1 VGTGLANYNITYN
14 NGSLTVNKATLTVT
28 PDGSKTK
35 TYGSV
40 FSAFTGSYTGDK
52 NGDTFTISYAST
64 GAAAT
69 ATVASYDIT
78 VDTVTG
84 DKIANYTVVKN
95 TATGG
100 LTVNAKA
107 LTITASNQSKTYGTE
122 LSLGTTAFTAPALES
137 WDSITGVTLTSS
149 GAAAN
154 AVVNN
159 YNIVPSV
166 ATGTGLSNYNI
177 TYANGT
183 LTVNAKSLTIT
194 ANAQSKTYGTTF
206 TFTGTE
212 FTTSGLVNADA
223 VTSVT
228 LTSDGAVNTA
238 PVGNYNIVPS
248 AAVGTGLSNYTISY
262 VNGTLTVNP
271 AGITVTV
278 AGSFTAN
285 NKVYDGNTTATIL
298 NNSLTLV
305 GVSGGDEVI
314 LVPVVA
320 FADKNVANGI
330 VVSLT
335 ASSSLTG
342 AQAGNY
348 NLSLAGAPTTTANI
362 TRKALTVTAPQVT
375 KEYDGLASAT
385 GVSTVAGLVSGD
397 AVNAAATLTFDTKM
411 VGTNKTVTP
420 SAITIKDGAN
430 ANMTA
435 NYNISYVA
443 NNTSSITQK
452 ALTVTAPF
460 VTKPYDG
467 NTSATGTCSIGSL
480 VSGDDIATQPTLTY
494 DNKNVGAAN
503 KTVTPGG
510 MIIKDGASADMTG
523 NYDITYTANT
533 VSTITKAPLT
543 VTAQAQTRIYD
554 GTNTSSV
561 LPLITSGLLQGSD
574 TATLSQTFDNK
585 NVGFP
590 KTITPA
596 ISITDGNSGNN
607 YAVTLVNNISGTI
620 NQALLTITA
629 VTQTRTY
636 DGTATSSGVPTV
648 SGVQTGDNVTG
659 LAQAFD
665 SKHVGTG
672 KTITISTYTVND
684 GNSGNNY
691 SVNTVADTTGV
702 ITTADLTITAVTQTR
717 TYNGNTTSSGTPTVA
732 GTQTGDS
739 VTGLVQTFDTKHVG
753 TGKTITV
760 TAYTVNDG
768 NSGGNYSV
776 TTVDNTTGAIN
787 KASLT
792 INAATE
798 NKTYDGT
805 ADSST
810 SPSVFGILPPDSV
823 VGLTQAFD
831 NRNYGI
837 GKTISVTGYSVIDG
851 NSGNNY
857 NITVNTTT
865 GSISQRPISVTAVTE
880 TKTYDAT
887 PNSSG
892 VPTIVG
898 GLGSGDTANFT
909 QAFDNKNVGSAKTL
923 TPTGSV
929 TDGNSG
935 NNYFVTFYT
944 DTTGVI
950 NKAPLTITAV
960 TDTKTYDANATS
972 SGVPTVSG
980 LQTGDSVTGLAQ
992 AFLSKNAGSGKLIS
1006 VSTYTVND
1014 GFGGGNYSVSTVN
1027 NSTGVINKASLTI
1040 TAVTETKTYDGTATS
1055 LGTPTVSGLKGTDS
1069 VTGLAQAFD
1078 TRNAG
1083 TGKTISVTAYTVN
1096 DGNLGNNYIVS
1107 TYTVTNGVINKAA
1120 LTITAAFDSKTY
1132 DGTDSSSGTPTVS
1145 GVQTGDSVTGL
1156 AQLFDNRNAGAAKR
1170 TYVSGYTINDGNS
1183 GNNYALTLADNFSSA
1198 ITKAPLTITA
1208 LSETKVYD
1216 GTATS
1221 SKVPTVTGV
1230 QTGDTV
1236 TGLAQAFD
1244 NKNVGSGKK
1253 LSVSAYTVNDGN
1265 GGNNYTVTPLFILG
1279 GEIKPAYMSIY
1290 AVSDTKTYDGAATSS
1305 KVPTESGLIPG
1316 DTLSGLVQAFDT
1328 KHAGTGK
1335 TLTVTAYAVNDGNG
1349 GNNYIVT
1356 TVPTTT
1362 GVISPAAM
1370 TIVAVTDTKTYDG
1383 NVTSSGVP
1391 NVYGT
1396 QSGDSVTGLLQAF
1409 DNKHAGTG
1417 KTISVTA
1424 YTVNDGNSGNNYNT
1438 NTVVVTSGKINQAPL
1453 TLTTVTD
1460 SKTYD
1465 GTNSSSGLPIVTG
1478 LQTGDSASGLTQ
1490 AFDDRNA
1497 GIGKTIRMNS
1507 YTINDGNGGNNYN
1520 ISFVNTTGSIAQR
1533 PITVTAATD
1542 TKIYDRSITSS
1553 ATPTITSGS
1562 IATGDTVTW
1571 TQTFDNWNVG
1581 TGKVLTP
1588 AGVVS
1593 DGNSG
1598 NNYSYTYATV
1608 STGAINKK
1616 TLAVTGVTADNKVYD
1631 AGITATINISGATL
1645 SGVIFGDTVN
1655 LSTAG
1660 ATGAFADKNVGTSKT
1675 VNISGLTI
1683 SGADSANYI
1692 LTATGATATA
1702 DITHKFITFAGVT
1715 SDNKVYDGTL
1725 SAAVNVSAAT
1735 LSGVILGDTVTLSN
1749 AAASGTFADKNVG
1762 LSKTVTISGLSLS
1775 GTDGANY
1782 ALVSTGA
1789 TSAADI
1795 TPRAITVTATG
1806 VDKIDDGTTT
1816 ATVTLS
1822 DDRVSGDILT
1832 DNYVSATFADS
1843 TPGTNK
1849 TVTVTGISI
1858 SGTDSSNYTLTST
1871 TATTTAT
1878 ITVKENPAPP
1888 EEKVDEGT
1896 KETNVLPEESK
1907 QLVKTPEPELIV
1919 PIVVPLIAQELVNIN
1934 VPAAA
1939 TQAQTAVPQQFGF
1952 NATAQIEVNVYGK
1965 VYLPGKYITVVTVLS
1980 GENIPVEVSK
1990 YDNNGIN
1997 QAESVILNDGQQVT
2011 YEEIIE

>member
-1 VGTGLANYNITYN
+1 
-14 NGSLTVNKATLTVT
+14 
-28 PDGSKTK
+28 
-35 TYGSV
+35 
-40 FSAFTGSYTGDK
+40 
-52 NGDTFTISYAST
+52 
-64 GAAAT
+64 
-69 ATVASYDIT
+69 
-78 VDTVTG
+78 
-84 DKIANYTVVKN
+84 
-95 TATGG
+95 
-100 LTVNAKA
+100 
-107 LTITASNQSKTYGTE
+107 
-122 LSLGTTAFTAPALES
+122 
-137 WDSITGVTLTSS
+137 
-149 GAAAN
+149 
-154 AVVNN
+154 
-159 YNIVPSV
+159 
-166 ATGTGLSNYNI
+166 
-177 TYANGT
+177 
-183 LTVNAKSLTIT
+183 
-194 ANAQSKTYGTTF
+194 
-206 TFTGTE
+206 
-212 FTTSGLVNADA
+212 
-223 VTSVT
+223 
-228 LTSDGAVNTA
+228 
-238 PVGNYNIVPS
+238 
-248 AAVGTGLSNYTISY
+248 
-262 VNGTLTVNP
+262 
-271 AGITVTV
+271 
-278 AGSFTAN
+278 
-285 NKVYDGNTTATIL
+285 
-298 NNSLTLV
+298 
-305 GVSGGDEVI
+305 
-314 LVPVVA
+314 
-320 FADKNVANGI
+320 
-330 VVSLT
+330 
-335 ASSSLTG
+335 
-342 AQAGNY
+342 
-348 NLSLAGAPTTTANI
+348 
-362 TRKALTVTAPQVT
+362 
-375 KEYDGLASAT
+375 
-385 GVSTVAGLVSGD
+385 
-397 AVNAAATLTFDTKM
+397 
-411 VGTNKTVTP
+411 
-420 SAITIKDGAN
+420 
-430 ANMTA
+430 
-435 NYNISYVA
+435 VA
-443 NNTSSITQK
+443 NNTISITQK

-503 KTVTPGG
+503 TTVTPGG

-1244 NKNVGSGKK
+1244 NK
-1253 LSVSAYTVNDGN
+1253 
-1265 GGNNYTVTPLFILG
+1265 
-1279 GEIKPAYMSIY
+1279 
-1290 AVSDTKTYDGAATSS
+1290 
-1305 KVPTESGLIPG
+1305 
-1316 DTLSGLVQAFDT
+1316 
-1328 KHAGTGK
+1328 
-1335 TLTVTAYAVNDGNG
+1335 
-1349 GNNYIVT
+1349 
-1356 TVPTTT
+1356 
-1362 GVISPAAM
+1362 
-1370 TIVAVTDTKTYDG
+1370 
-1383 NVTSSGVP
+1383 
-1391 NVYGT
+1391 
-1396 QSGDSVTGLLQAF
+1396 
-1409 DNKHAGTG
+1409 HAGTG